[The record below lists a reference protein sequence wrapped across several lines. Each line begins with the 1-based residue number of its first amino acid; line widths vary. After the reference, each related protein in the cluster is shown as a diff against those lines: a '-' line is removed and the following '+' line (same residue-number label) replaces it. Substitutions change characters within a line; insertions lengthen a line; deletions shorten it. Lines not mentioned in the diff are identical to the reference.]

1 MPIILQTFDDVTAEI
16 KRLWDQLDLLR
27 TKNIDLSRR
36 RVINASRSVNLNDY
50 IIREEL
56 IEVIDSIPEAIIRTT
71 TTIIEQVPEEP
82 PTVVLEFKRIY
93 NKLILIE
100 DTLIEFPDVISTGD
114 SHVYRVTQDSVGE
127 HLLTWAAEFDKA
139 NLWPIGRLANTY
151 NTFEFLADAED
162 QKLYLNGFP
171 VIGQGVS

>member
-56 IEVIDSIPEAIIRTT
+56 IEVIDSIPEAIIRT
-71 TTIIEQVPEEP
+71 
-82 PTVVLEFKRIY
+82 PTSLISRTSTKR
-93 NKLILIE
+93 L
-100 DTLIEFPDVISTGD
+100 
-114 SHVYRVTQDSVGE
+114 SVK
-127 HLLTWAAEFDKA
+127 TW
-139 NLWPIGRLANTY
+139 R
-151 NTFEFLADAED
+151 
-162 QKLYLNGFP
+162 
-171 VIGQGVS
+171 